1 MDSIAL
7 QETAQQLVA
16 KGKGILASDERSD
29 SINKKLKE
37 MGIDQTAEMRRQY
50 REIFIGTDDLNE
62 YITGMI
68 LSSETVQQKD
78 SKGEPFPDVLAS
90 KDVLPGVKT
99 DAGTDPLPF
108 HASETLTT
116 GLDGL
121 RDALEVYKELGAKF
135 TKWRAT
141 IAISETTPTLSAITA
156 NSLVLAL
163 SAIYT
168 QEAGLVPILEP
179 EVLINGNHSLEKSR
193 DTLIWVLTDL
203 FDALEFFDVPLDQM
217 ILKTSMALPGDKS
230 GEKATPEQVA
240 EATLRALTLCVP
252 KETAGIV
259 FLSGGQGPEEA
270 TANLNAVAQRQ
281 SKLPWPVTFSFLR
294 AIEGP
299 ALEVWQGKEENVP
312 LAREAFIK
320 RLRLNKK
327 ALAGEYTSE
336 MERK

>member
-1 MDSIAL
+1 MDSVAL
-7 QETAQQLVA
+7 QETAQQLLA

-37 MGIDQTAEMRRQY
+37 MGIDQTSEMRRQY
-50 REIFIGTDDLNE
+50 REIFIGTGGLDE

-68 LSSETVQQKD
+68 LSSETIQQKN
-78 SKGEPFPDVLAS
+78 SEGELFPDVLAA

-108 HASETLTT
+108 HESETITT
-116 GLDGL
+116 GLDDL
-121 RDALEVYKELGAKF
+121 RDTLEVYKELGAKF

-141 IAISETTPTLSAITA
+141 IAISDTTPTLSAITA

-163 SAIYT
+163 SAMYT

-179 EVLINGNHSLEKSR
+179 EILINGDHTIEKSR

-203 FDALEFFDVPLDQM
+203 FDALEFFKVPLDQM

-230 GEKATPEQVA
+230 DEKATPEQVA
-240 EATLRALTLCVP
+240 EATVRALTLCVP
-252 KETAGIV
+252 EETAGIV
-259 FLSGGQGPEEA
+259 FLSGGQTPEEA
-270 TANLNAVAQRQ
+270 TANLNAIALHQP
-281 SKLPWPVTFSFLR
+281 KLPWPVTFSFLR

-299 ALEVWQGKEENVP
+299 ALEIWQGKEENVP

-320 RLRLNKK
+320 RLKLNKK
-327 ALAGEYTSE
+327 ALAGEYTSA
-336 MERK
+336 MERA